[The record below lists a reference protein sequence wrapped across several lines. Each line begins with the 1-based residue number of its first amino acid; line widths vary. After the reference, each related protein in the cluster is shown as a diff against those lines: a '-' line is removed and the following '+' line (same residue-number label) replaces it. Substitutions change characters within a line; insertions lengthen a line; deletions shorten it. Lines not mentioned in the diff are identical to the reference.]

1 MVNIVFKT
9 KATDKGPKKELTPKV
24 SLTFF
29 ANYFNWFISVICV
42 IVLFSGYWW
51 LIKPKYNVIIRDE
64 LFKKEEK
71 IYDDKITY
79 LRQLNEVKEVYN
91 KISDSD
97 KNKIDTVLS
106 AGQDIDTVKINL
118 LKEITYLGR
127 INGVL
132 VEKLDITPLDNS
144 EGKFIELVKNPRLN
158 FKNDNLQIMVVSF
171 KLNGVDYDSLK
182 RIAGRFEKNLRLM
195 DITKLEFDPA
205 NRDATIELNVYY
217 LKT

>member
-9 KATDKGPKKELTPKV
+9 KANDKGPKKELTPKV
-24 SLTFF
+24 SLAFF
-29 ANYFNWFISVICV
+29 ANYFNWFVLLVCV
-42 IVLFSGYWW
+42 IILFSGYWW

-64 LFKKEEK
+64 LIKKEEK
-71 IYDDKITY
+71 IYDDKMTY
-79 LRQLNEVKEVYN
+79 LQQLDEVKDLYK

-97 KNKIDTVLS
+97 KNKIDTILS

-118 LKEITYLGR
+118 LKEITYLGK
-127 INGVL
+127 INNAI

-144 EGKFIELVKNPRLN
+144 EGKFIDLVKNPRLN
-158 FKNDNLQIMVVSF
+158 FKNENLQIMIVSF
-171 KLNGVDYDSLK
+171 KLNGVDYESLK
-182 RIAGRFEKNLRLM
+182 RIVGRFEKNLRLM

-205 NRDATIELNVYY
+205 NQTATIELNVYY